1 MPLQNR
7 VDPWGQ
13 LCAVSPRG
21 ALLGNRGILHND
33 QKQIVTQ
40 WRSKAWITCQIEFKG
55 RESVPFAPDSYSQ
68 LFFVDEATAFA
79 AGHRPCAEC
88 RRERFNEFKA
98 AWIEANRE
106 LIQGESPTIADIDKV
121 IHTERVTEEKRK
133 RTFVAQLGSLP
144 AGTMIDVDGTPL
156 LVWPWR
162 GKLLPWSFDGYGKSQ
177 ASLPSSTSVQVLTP
191 ASVVRV
197 FESGFTPQVHLSAF
211 LSAFN

>member
-1 MPLQNR
+1 MSRQNR

-13 LCAVSPRG
+13 LNAVTAKG

-33 QKQIVTQ
+33 QEQIITQ
-40 WRSKAWITCQIEFKG
+40 WRSKAWLTCQIKFMERKSTVF
-55 RESVPFAPDSYSQ
+55 EPNSYSQ

-106 LIQGESPTIADIDKV
+106 LIQGENPTIADIDKV
-121 IHTERVTEEKRK
+121 IHAERVTEEKRK

-144 AGTMIDVDGTPL
+144 AGAMIDVDGTPL
-156 LVWPWR
+156 LVWR

-197 FESGFTPQVHLSAF
+197 FASGFTPQIHLSAF
-211 LSAFN
+211 N

>member
-13 LCAVSPRG
+13 LNAVSAKG
-21 ALLGNRGILHND
+21 ALLGNRGILHDD

-40 WRSKAWITCQIEFKG
+40 WRSKSWITCQIEFKG
-55 RESVPFAPDSYSQ
+55 RESLPFAPDSYSQ
-68 LFFVDEATAFA
+68 LFFIDEATAFA

-98 AWIEANRE
+98 AWIEVNRE
-106 LIQGESPTIADIDKV
+106 LIQGENPSIANIDKV
-121 IHTERVTEEKRK
+121 IHAERVTEEKRK
-133 RTFVAQLGSLP
+133 RTFVAQFGNLP
-144 AGTMIDVDGTPL
+144 AGTMIEVEGTPL
-156 LVWPWR
+156 LVWR
-162 GKLLPWSFDGYGKSQ
+162 EKLLPWSFEGYGRSQ

-197 FESGFTPQVHLSAF
+197 FASGFTPQVHLSAY
-211 LSAFN
+211 N

>member
-1 MPLQNR
+1 MPRQNR

-13 LCAVSPRG
+13 LNAVTAKG

-33 QKQIVTQ
+33 QEQIITQ
-40 WRSKAWITCQIEFKG
+40 WRSKAWLTCQIQFMERKSTVF
-55 RESVPFAPDSYSQ
+55 EPNSYSQ

-106 LIQGESPTIADIDKV
+106 LIQGENPTIADIDKV
-121 IHTERVTEEKRK
+121 IHAERVTEEKRK

-144 AGTMIDVDGTPL
+144 AGAMIDVDGTPL
-156 LVWPWR
+156 LVWR

-197 FESGFTPQVHLSAF
+197 FASGFTPQVHLSAF
-211 LSAFN
+211 N

>member
-13 LCAVSPRG
+13 LNAVSTKL

-33 QKQIVTQ
+33 KKQIIAQ
-40 WRSKAWITCQIEFKG
+40 WRSKAWITCQIKFNG
-55 RESVPFAPDSYSQ
+55 RESESRAFMPDSYSQ

-106 LIQGESPTIADIDKV
+106 LIQGENPTIADIDKV
-121 IHTERVTEEKRK
+121 IHAERVTEDKRK
-133 RTFVAQLGSLP
+133 RTFTAQLGSLP
-144 AGTMIDVDGTPL
+144 AGTMIEVDGTPL
-156 LVWPWR
+156 LVWR
-162 GKLLPWSFDGYGKSQ
+162 GKLLPWSFEGYGKSQ
-177 ASLPSSTSVQVLTP
+177 TSLPPSTSVQVLTP

-197 FESGFTPQVHLSAF
+197 FASGFTPQVHLSAY
-211 LSAFN
+211 N

>member
-7 VDPWGQ
+7 VDPWGK
-13 LCAVSPRG
+13 LNAVSAKG

-33 QKQIVTQ
+33 NKEIVTQ

-55 RESVPFAPDSYSQ
+55 RESPAFAPDSYSQ

-98 AWIEANRE
+98 AWMDANHD
-106 LIQGESPTIADIDKV
+106 LLQGENPTIVDIDKV
-121 IHTERVTEEKRK
+121 IHTERVSDEKLK
-133 RTFVAQLGSLP
+133 RTYAEKLGSLP
-144 AGTMIDVDGTPL
+144 AGTMIEVDGSPL
-156 LVWPWR
+156 LVWR
-162 GKLLPWSFDGYGKSQ
+162 GKLMRWSFEGYSKSGVL
-177 ASLPSSTSVQVLTP
+177 LPSSTVVQVLTP

-197 FESGFTPQVHLSAF
+197 FASGLTPQVHLSAY
-211 LSAFN
+211 N

>member
-13 LCAVSPRG
+13 LNAVSTKL

-33 QKQIVTQ
+33 KKQIVTQ
-40 WRSKAWITCQIEFKG
+40 WKSKAWLTCQIEFKG
-55 RESVPFAPDSYSQ
+55 RESPVFEPNSYSQ
-68 LFFVDEATAFA
+68 LFFVDEASAFA

-88 RRERFNEFKA
+88 RLERFKGFKA

-106 LIQGESPTIADIDKV
+106 LIQGENPTIADIDKV
-121 IHTERVTEEKRK
+121 IHAERVTEEKRK

-144 AGTMIDVDGTPL
+144 AGAMIDVDGTPL
-156 LVWPWR
+156 LVWR

-177 ASLPSSTSVQVLTP
+177 TLLPSSTSVQVLTP

-197 FESGFTPQVHLSAF
+197 FASGFTPQVHFSAD
-211 LSAFN
+211 N

>member
-1 MPLQNR
+1 MSRQNR

-13 LCAVSPRG
+13 LNAVTAKG

-33 QKQIVTQ
+33 QEQIITQ
-40 WRSKAWITCQIEFKG
+40 WRSKAWLTCQIQFMERKSTVF
-55 RESVPFAPDSYSQ
+55 EPNSYSQ

-106 LIQGESPTIADIDKV
+106 LIQGENPTIADIDKV
-121 IHTERVTEEKRK
+121 IHAERVTEEKRK

-144 AGTMIDVDGTPL
+144 AGAMIDVDGTPL
-156 LVWPWR
+156 LVWR

-197 FESGFTPQVHLSAF
+197 FASGFTPQVHLSAF
-211 LSAFN
+211 N

>member
-1 MPLQNR
+1 MSRQNR

-13 LCAVSPRG
+13 LNAVTAKG

-33 QKQIVTQ
+33 QKQIVAQ

-55 RESVPFAPDSYSQ
+55 RESPVFEPNSYSQ

-88 RRERFNEFKA
+88 RLERFKEFKA

-106 LIQGESPTIADIDKV
+106 LIQGENPTIADIDKV
-121 IHTERVTEEKRK
+121 IHAERVTEEKRK

-144 AGTMIDVDGTPL
+144 AGTMIEVDGTPL
-156 LVWPWR
+156 LVWR
-162 GKLLPWSFDGYGKSQ
+162 GKLLPWSFEGYGKSQ
-177 ASLPSSTSVQVLTP
+177 TLLPPSTSVQVLTP

-197 FESGFTPQVHLSAF
+197 FASGFTPQVHLSAY
-211 LSAFN
+211 N